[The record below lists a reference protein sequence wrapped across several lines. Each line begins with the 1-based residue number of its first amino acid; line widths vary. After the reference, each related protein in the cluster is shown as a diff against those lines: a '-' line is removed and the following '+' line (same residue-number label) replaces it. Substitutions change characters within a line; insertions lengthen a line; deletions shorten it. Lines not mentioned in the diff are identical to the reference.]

1 VSGGWFATR
10 ELPGGV
16 FLIAEPAHVN
26 SFLVVGE
33 ERAAL
38 IDSGLGIDRIRPVAE
53 AMTDRPIEVVNTHYH
68 WDHVGGNEEFTDTAS
83 HELGAEAL
91 VSGASAEELR
101 PYLAVIEEVVAGT
114 PPFRALDERLFSFLS
129 EETTPRALPDGFDP
143 DAWTLRPRPPSR
155 LLRANDVIDL
165 GGRSLRVLHTPGHTP
180 DSICLLDEERGILF
194 GGDTINTGP
203 IYGHMPDSSLEA
215 FVAST
220 ARVAELAD
228 AVHVVYVAHFSRYA
242 ADARFLVE
250 VANGFSDIVEGRA
263 NWRDN
268 TDVFGDPVREAF
280 FPTFSVFLSPVSG

>member
-1 VSGGWFATR
+1 
-10 ELPGGV
+10 
-16 FLIAEPAHVN
+16 
-26 SFLVVGE
+26 
-33 ERAAL
+33 
-38 IDSGLGIDRIRPVAE
+38 
-53 AMTDRPIEVVNTHYH
+53 M
-68 WDHVGGNEEFTDTAS
+68 
-83 HELGAEAL
+83 
-91 VSGASAEELR
+91 
-101 PYLAVIEEVVAGT
+101 
-114 PPFRALDERLFSFLS
+114 
-129 EETTPRALPDGFDP
+129 
-143 DAWTLRPRPPSR
+143 
-155 LLRANDVIDL
+155 IDL

-220 ARVAELAD
+220 ARLAELAD